1 MDFELTA
8 EQQQLEKDAFHC
20 IQTKEP
26 PELEDEL
33 EVEFEGGG
41 PAGGLILRR

>member
-8 EQQQLEKDAFHC
+8 EQQQLEKDAFKY

-26 PELEDEL
+26 PELE
-33 EVEFEGGG
+33 
-41 PAGGLILRR
+41 R